1 MLVAT
6 DVIIIF
12 RIFFYV
18 MSLKIHVFK
27 KKITLVH
34 TDVLKLSLE
43 IQDFYLFDFI
53 FISLFF
59 HRKPWFLMTL
69 T

>member
-1 MLVAT
+1 
-6 DVIIIF
+6 
-12 RIFFYV
+12 

-27 KKITLVH
+27 KKITLVQIKFRNTRLSLVH
-34 TDVLKLSLE
+34 MDILKLNLE

-53 FISLFF
+53 FLSLFF
-59 HRKPWFLMTL
+59 HRKPWFLKTL